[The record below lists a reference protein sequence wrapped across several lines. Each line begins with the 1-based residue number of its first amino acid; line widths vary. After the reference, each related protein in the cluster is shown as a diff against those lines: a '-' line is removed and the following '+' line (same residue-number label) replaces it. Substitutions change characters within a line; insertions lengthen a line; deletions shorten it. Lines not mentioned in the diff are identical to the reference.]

1 MRARDDPANLEPG
14 GSEMRRSTVAMA
26 AISACMI
33 ALFGC
38 AGTASTKYQ
47 ADDQQT
53 VNQPVKDPKCYDASV
68 MLGVNEARARDIA
81 RKVLAALDSSIE
93 SETGGEIRAQRNR
106 HFGVMVGSG
115 GEELR
120 ITLTPVDAQR
130 TFMTATTKTGFVGG
144 AGQKPWSCQIV
155 DEAAKLAG
163 S

>member
-1 MRARDDPANLEPG
+1 
-14 GSEMRRSTVAMA
+14 MRRSTVAVTT
-26 AISACMI
+26 IGACAI
-33 ALFGC
+33 ALSGC
-38 AGTASTKYQ
+38 AGTASSRYQ
-47 ADDQQT
+47 PDDPQT

-68 MLGVNEARARDIA
+68 LLGVDETRARDIA
-81 RKVLAALDSSIE
+81 RKVLAALDSNIE
-93 SETGGEIRAQRNR
+93 SETGGEIRAQRKR
-106 HFGVMVGSG
+106 HFGVVVGSG

-120 ITLTPVDAQR
+120 VTLTPVDAQR